1 MTTHTVQVSEN
12 MVDEI
17 SKFKKEIKFIY
28 EEVILSF
35 VSRLQLVPFK
45 IFIYCCTGECDDE
58 DIESVR
64 TTYAGHHQVCV
75 LCRFRLRRG

>member
-35 VSRLQLVPFK
+35 VSRLQLVP
-45 IFIYCCTGECDDE
+45 
-58 DIESVR
+58 
-64 TTYAGHHQVCV
+64 V
-75 LCRFRLRRG
+75 LNGVD